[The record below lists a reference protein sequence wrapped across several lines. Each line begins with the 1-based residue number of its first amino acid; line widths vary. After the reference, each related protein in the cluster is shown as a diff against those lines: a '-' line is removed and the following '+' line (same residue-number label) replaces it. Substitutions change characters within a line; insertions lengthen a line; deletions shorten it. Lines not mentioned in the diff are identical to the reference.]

1 MAPRFARNE
10 PRRRMLR
17 ARQGATPDRTLDR
30 ATAAPGSRGSEVVA
44 RTRQG
49 QARIN
54 RSSPTRT
61 VVTSFLVLCVVGAG
75 LLMLPG
81 MRAGGGIAAPTT
93 ALFTA
98 VSAVCVTGLTVV
110 DTEVYWS
117 VAGQVTI
124 MLLIQV
130 GGFGIQALG
139 TLWILLLN
147 RRLGTTSRL
156 AAQAETGALTQGDVR
171 RVLQALAIITIT
183 VEALVAIVL
192 AWRFWAHYDHS
203 LGKAAWFG
211 VFHSVTAFN
220 NAGFDIITGFDP
232 DPIILG
238 ALGVAVILGSLG
250 FLVIVELVSR
260 ATGARPLLPRA
271 RPPAPRT
278 IAEIRARGAELAR
291 RSRYRL
297 GAFHPERFGFRNP
310 IPLSLHTRLMLIGTA
325 VLITV
330 GSAAFLLLEWT
341 NPSTLGLMPWWEK
354 LQVGIFSGG
363 ITPRTAGFAAVDYSL
378 VVPET
383 RLLTDGLMIIGG
395 GSGSTAGG
403 IKVTTLLILVL
414 AARAEI
420 RGARDINVLDR
431 RIPTGAVRVAIAVT
445 MTMVGAVLV
454 GTMALEAL
462 TNLGLDFALFETIS
476 ALATVGLSA
485 NVTPTLAVPAQLL
498 VVVLMFL
505 GRVGPL
511 TLASS
516 LTMRGGARDYRL
528 PEGRPM
534 IG

>member
-1 MAPRFARNE
+1 
-10 PRRRMLR
+10 MLR
-17 ARQGATPDRTLDR
+17 ARRAHDSEHSPGRPPQGPSARDS
-30 ATAAPGSRGSEVVA
+30 AVVA
-44 RTRQG
+44 RSRQG
-49 QARIN
+49 QSRIS

-61 VVTSFLVLCVVGAG
+61 VVTSFLALCAIGAI

-81 MRAGGGIAAPTT
+81 MRAGGGLASPTT

-117 VAGQVTI
+117 IPGQVTI
-124 MLLIQV
+124 MLLVQV

-147 RRLGTTSRL
+147 RKLGTTSRL
-156 AAQAETGALTQGDVR
+156 ATQAETGALTQGDVR
-171 RVLQALAIITIT
+171 RVLQALAVITIT
-183 VEALVAIVL
+183 VEFVVAVVL
-192 AWRFWAHYDHS
+192 GWRFWTHYDHS

-211 VFHSVTAFN
+211 LFHSVTAFN
-220 NAGFDIITGFDP
+220 NAGFDIVSTFDP

-238 ALGVAVILGSLG
+238 AISVAVILGGIG

-260 ATGARPLLPRA
+260 ATGARPLLPRS
-271 RPPAPRT
+271 RPAAPRT
-278 IAEIRARGAELAR
+278 FAEIRARGSELAR

-297 GAFHPERFGFRNP
+297 GAFHPERFGFANP

-325 VLITV
+325 ALIAL

-341 NPSTLGLMPWWEK
+341 NPATLGVMPWWEK
-354 LQVGIFSGG
+354 IMVGVFSGG
-363 ITPRTAGFAAVDYSL
+363 ITPRTAGFAAVDYSQ
-378 VVPET
+378 VIPET
-383 RLLTDGLMIIGG
+383 RLLTDALMFVGG

-403 IKVTTLLILVL
+403 IKVTTLLILLL

-431 RIPTGAVRVAIAVT
+431 RIPDSAVRVAIAVT
-445 MTMVGAVLV
+445 MTMVAAVIL

-462 TNLGLDFALFETIS
+462 TSLGLDLALFEVIS

-485 NVTPTLAVPAQLL
+485 NVTPTLGVLAQLL
-498 VVVLMFL
+498 VVGLMFL

-516 LTMRGGARDYRL
+516 LTMRGGPRAFRL

>member
-1 MAPRFARNE
+1 
-10 PRRRMLR
+10 MLR
-17 ARQGATPDRTLDR
+17 ARQGHSPEHTPDR
-30 ATAAPGSRGSEVVA
+30 ATPGPSARGSEVVA

-61 VVTSFLVLCVVGAG
+61 VVTSFLGLCVVGTV

-81 MRAGGGIAAPTT
+81 MRAGGGLASPTT

-147 RRLGTTSRL
+147 RKLGTTSRL

-171 RVLQALAIITIT
+171 RVLQALAVITIT
-183 VEALVAIVL
+183 VELLVAVVL
-192 AWRFWAHYDHS
+192 GLRFWAHYDHS
-203 LGKAAWFG
+203 VGKAAWFG
-211 VFHSVTAFN
+211 LFHSVTAFN
-220 NAGFDIITGFDP
+220 NAGFDIVSGFDP
-232 DPIILG
+232 DPFILG
-238 ALGVAVILGSLG
+238 GLGTAVILGSLG

-260 ATGARPLLPRA
+260 STGARPLLPRA
-271 RPPAPRT
+271 RPAPPRT
-278 IAEIRARGAELAR
+278 VAEIRARGAELAR

-310 IPLSLHTRLMLIGTA
+310 IPLSLHTRLMLAGTA
-325 VLITV
+325 LLITL

-341 NPSTLGLMPWWEK
+341 NPATLGQMPWWEK
-354 LQVGIFSGG
+354 VQVGIFSGG
-363 ITPRTAGFAAVDYSL
+363 ITPRTAGFAAVDYAQ
-378 VVPET
+378 VIPET
-383 RLLTDGLMIIGG
+383 RLLTDALMLIGG

-403 IKVTTLLILVL
+403 IKVTTLLILLL

-431 RIPTGAVRVAIAVT
+431 RIPNSAVRVAIAVT
-445 MTMVGAVLV
+445 MTMLAAVMV
-454 GTMALEAL
+454 GTMALESL
-462 TNLGLDFALFETIS
+462 TSLGLDLALFEVIS

-485 NVTPTLAVPAQLL
+485 GVTPTLAIPAQLL

-516 LTMRGGARDYRL
+516 LTLRGGASDYRL